1 MRFVKPAVISETSSV
16 TAVQYKEPQS
26 HKADTDITIGSAAKD
41 FITTHEVQ
49 LRSRLQDFYCE
60 VKTFYI
66 RACDYMMS
74 KFPFDDPVL
83 LNAEVADISKRLH
96 TSFQQVMPEECTLD
110 KLEEEFLT
118 YQVAALPAA
127 VIMAERLDT
136 AWHLISQT
144 KDPVTGNRRFQNIS
158 AVMSYSTATGTV
170 SAYSV
175 LLQKTRQCIVQICQP
190 RRWVV

>member
-1 MRFVKPAVISETSSV
+1 M
-16 TAVQYKEPQS
+16 QYKEPQS

-66 RACDYMMS
+66 RACDYMIS

-96 TSFQQVMPEECTLD
+96 TSFQQVRYFTDWFHCLMPEECTLD

-118 YQVAALPAA
+118 YQIAALPAA

-144 KDPVTGNRRFQNIS
+144 
-158 AVMSYSTATGTV
+158 
-170 SAYSV
+170 
-175 LLQKTRQCIVQICQP
+175 
-190 RRWVV
+190 